1 VEAKH
6 MVETQI
12 ARRGISHPAVLRAM
26 ERVPRHRFVPPEY
39 RSQAYADYP
48 LPIGYGQTISQPY
61 IVALM
66 TELLDP
72 EPTDR
77 VLEIGTGCGYQAAV
91 LAEIVREVYTI
102 EIIPELAEQ
111 AARRLAELGYRNVF
125 TRQGDGYDGWPEHA
139 PYDGIIVTAA
149 APEVPPPLIEQL
161 AEGGRLVVP
170 LGSALGYQDLWLLE
184 KRGGKVFRTNYGGV
198 LFVPLTRA
206 RRADSSE
213 GVVHQ

>member
-1 VEAKH
+1 
-6 MVETQI
+6 MVESQI
-12 ARRGISHPAVLRAM
+12 ARRGISHPGVLRAM

-66 TELLDP
+66 TQLLDP
-72 EPTDR
+72 KPTDR

-91 LAEIVREVYTI
+91 LAEIVREVYTV

-111 AARRLAELGYRNVF
+111 AARRLAELGYTNVF
-125 TRQGDGYDGWPEHA
+125 TRQGDGYYGWPEHA

-149 APEVPPPLIEQL
+149 APEVPPPLIE
-161 AEGGRLVVP
+161 
-170 LGSALGYQDLWLLE
+170 
-184 KRGGKVFRTNYGGV
+184 
-198 LFVPLTRA
+198 
-206 RRADSSE
+206 
-213 GVVHQ
+213 